1 MLNVSKMREMF
12 PIYKNH
18 PDLVYL
24 DTSATSL
31 KPRCVLDKM
40 EEYYSNYGVNI
51 HRGVYKLSYLA
62 TDEYDIAREKVAK
75 FINAKFNE
83 IVFKRNVSE
92 ALNFIALTYGEKY
105 LQKGDVVITSELEHH
120 SSVLPWMKLCERKGA
135 TLRYVP
141 LDKEG
146 RITIDNFKKVLDENV
161 KVVALTYVSNVMG
174 YITPIKEIIY
184 LTEKLGGNCK
194 FDIEAYKGLLN
205 GNTRLVSIAHVS
217 NVLGSTNPIKEII
230 DLAHQMNAKVVVD
243 AAQAVAHFKVDVKDL
258 DCDFLAFSS
267 HKMMGPTGVGVLY
280 GKKEILKTLDPLE
293 YGGDMNDEVFLDDVT
308 VKEIPYCF
316 ETGTP
321 AIAEVLGLGKAI
333 DFIEEIGFENI
344 QKHCNELNEY
354 AKEKLNATEINLGVF
369 DTNDSAFNCYKSV
382 GFEVVCVE
390 KDAYQYNDESWN
402 CVEMVLKK

>member
-174 YITPIKEIIY
+174 YITPIKEII
-184 LTEKLGGNCK
+184 
-194 FDIEAYKGLLN
+194 
-205 GNTRLVSIAHVS
+205 
-217 NVLGSTNPIKEII
+217 

-293 YGGDMNDEVFLDDVT
+293 
-308 VKEIPYCF
+308 
-316 ETGTP
+316 
-321 AIAEVLGLGKAI
+321 
-333 DFIEEIGFENI
+333 
-344 QKHCNELNEY
+344 
-354 AKEKLNATEINLGVF
+354 
-369 DTNDSAFNCYKSV
+369 
-382 GFEVVCVE
+382 
-390 KDAYQYNDESWN
+390 
-402 CVEMVLKK
+402 

>member
-92 ALNFIALTYGEKY
+92 ALNFVALTYGEKY

-174 YITPIKEIIY
+174 YIT
-184 LTEKLGGNCK
+184 
-194 FDIEAYKGLLN
+194 
-205 GNTRLVSIAHVS
+205 
-217 NVLGSTNPIKEII
+217 PIKEII

-354 AKEKLNATEINLGVF
+354 AKEKLRAIDGIEVYNMTNEIGVVAFNIKNVHPHDASTIFDEANICLRAGHHCAQLLTKWLGVNGTLRGSF
-369 DTNDSAFNCYKSV
+369 YIYNDYKDV
-382 GFEVVCVE
+382 DKFIEKIKECVDFFKQFEV
-390 KDAYQYNDESWN
+390 
-402 CVEMVLKK
+402 